1 MLTNFHTH
9 STFCDGND
17 TPEQMVQTAIEKGFS
32 SLGFSGHA
40 YLDFDQSYCMTD
52 TKGYIAEI
60 SRLKE
65 AYKDKIQIYLGI
77 EEDLLYTV
85 PNRNEFDYIIGSSHY
100 AFVNGTPYALDTS
113 NDKFLAALNE
123 FGGDILALAE
133 NYYSQFCD
141 YIKQRKPDIIGHF
154 DLLTKYEEKFDYG
167 ISTNQKYIKLAKKYI
182 DKAARVG
189 SFFEV
194 NTGAIARGWRTKP
207 YPAEELLFEIKKQ
220 GGRLVLNSDCHKKE
234 YLDCH
239 FAEAKKWLK
248 DIGFDGIYYLNH
260 GNWQKNKL

>member
-9 STFCDGND
+9 STFCDGSD
-17 TPEQMVQTAIEKGFS
+17 TPEQMVQAAIEKGFS
-32 SLGFSGHA
+32 ALGFSGHG

-52 TKGYIAEI
+52 TKAYMAEI
-60 SRLKE
+60 NRLKE

-77 EEDLLYTV
+77 EEDMLYTV
-85 PNRNEFDYIIGSSHY
+85 ANREEFDYIIGSLHY
-100 AFVNGTPYALDTS
+100 VFVNGTPYALDIS

-133 NYYSQFCD
+133 NYYSQFCY

-154 DLLTKYEEKFDYG
+154 DVLTKYDEKFDYG
-167 ISTNQKYIKLAKKYI
+167 FATNQKYIKLAKKYI
-182 DKAARVG
+182 KKAARAG

-194 NTGAIARGWRTKP
+194 NTGAIARGWRTMP

-220 GGRLVLNSDCHKKE
+220 CGRVVLNSDCHKKE
-234 YLDCH
+234 NLDCH
-239 FAEAKKWLK
+239 FTEAKKWLK

-260 GNWQKNKL
+260 GEWQKDIL